1 MAGHQSYNVHA
12 WQNEAVGGRDLSEGL
27 GHLKGPHSVHV
38 GGNDGNAMV
47 LLFGVA
53 EHKLPLEVDLSRRE
67 GEGEGRG
74 GGGGGREEKRENVCF
89 IS

>member
-1 MAGHQSYNVHA
+1 MRRERRSN
-12 WQNEAVGGRDLSEGL
+12 LSKGL

-74 GGGGGREEKRENVCF
+74 GGREEKRERG
-89 IS
+89 SKGRRARRGGY